1 MHGLEQYRE
10 LMAKCS
16 SCGFCQASCPV
27 FGSDLFETHTARG
40 RLRVIQAALMD
51 HTLPVDK
58 RVREIVGRCLLCTTC
73 NRTCPGGLPLDEIT
87 ITARGLL
94 RESGPSAAIKRGLQ
108 RKMMDQRGD
117 LGSLGKVSKLAKLL
131 GLAPEALPSPA
142 PRPFLA
148 DRPELIPAQGETRA
162 RVAWLVGCAANAFQ
176 DDTARAVLAALSAQ
190 GVEVLLPPGLGCCG
204 LPALAA
210 GEVEAATEMAARN
223 LAVLA
228 GLEVD
233 AVITEC
239 TSCLLMLRHKNP
251 RLFDAQSREGLAA
264 AQVAAKASEAGAFL
278 KSLGLRDSPSA
289 REITYTWHQ
298 PCHAGHDDGFMPEVL
313 SLLAQVPGARY
324 LPLDNPTACCG
335 AGGDFFLR
343 DPELSQ
349 GVRAAKLDDIAQ
361 SGAEVVLTPCPA
373 CRHYLGLALGRQRVL
388 HPLALLSED
397 QATDQP

>member
-10 LMAKCS
+10 LLDKCS

-27 FGSDLFETHTARG
+27 FGADMFEAHTARG

-51 HTLPVDK
+51 GSIPANK
-58 RVREIVGRCLLCTTC
+58 RVKEIVGRCLLCTTC

-87 ITARGLL
+87 IAARSLL
-94 RESGPSAAIKRGLQ
+94 RESGPSAAIKRSLLH
-108 RKMMDQRGD
+108 KIMDRRGD
-117 LGSLGKVSKLAKLL
+117 LGSLGKVSKLAKVL
-131 GLAPEALPSPA
+131 GLASEELPAPA

-148 DRPELIPAQGETRA
+148 DHPELIPAQGEARA

-204 LPALAA
+204 LPALSA
-210 GEVEAATEMAARN
+210 GEVDAATEMAARN
-223 LAVLA
+223 LAVLD

-239 TSCLLMLRHKNP
+239 TSCRLMLRHKSP
-251 RLFDAQSREGLAA
+251 RLFDAESPEGMAA
-264 AQVAAKASEAGAFL
+264 ARVADKVREAGAFL
-278 KSLGLRDSPSA
+278 QGLGLRQAPAS

-298 PCHAGHDDGFMPEVL
+298 PCHAGDDPNYMPAMLE
-313 SLLAQVPGARY
+313 LLAQMPGARY
-324 LPLDNPTACCG
+324 LPLSDPDACCG

-343 DPELSQ
+343 DPALSQ
-349 GVRAAKLDDIAQ
+349 GVRAAKLDDIAR

-373 CRHYLGLALGRQRVL
+373 CRHYLGLALGRQRVM
-388 HPLALLSED
+388 HPLALLAGDSG
-397 QATDQP
+397 QDQP